1 MPTSALDSRQN
12 LYQIQMNFPLIRSG
26 SWPDILQKLSR
37 SSARPWRFV
46 PASTAGT
53 ETVFQFNPY
62 LWIVDKK
69 TTNREYDGASFVDK
83 KSTQN
88 PKSWFLGMSG
98 SVICGQKIHINFF
111 EKIRK
116 IGFWECHGASFV
128 DKKSTLIF
136 FLKNSKNWVLEMSWS
151 VKFGQRNYAYP
162 LEY

>member
-1 MPTSALDSRQN
+1 MLN
-12 LYQIQMNFPLIRSG
+12 IQISFMTLT
-26 SWPDILQKLSR
+26 L
-37 SSARPWRFV
+37 
-46 PASTAGT
+46 
-53 ETVFQFNPY
+53 NPY

-136 FLKNSKNWVLEMSWS
+136 FLKIRKIGSWKCHGAS
-151 VKFGQRNYAYP
+151 YMGNQTTLISWNISLSACNVIFGRDCLCGQIWFT
-162 LEY
+162 

>member
-1 MPTSALDSRQN
+1 MQKNVCTRYYHVFDLLRRCRFGENILHQNCICEAISTRDNTS
-12 LYQIQMNFPLIRSG
+12 
-26 SWPDILQKLSR
+26 
-37 SSARPWRFV
+37 
-46 PASTAGT
+46 
-53 ETVFQFNPY
+53 FNPY

-69 TTNREYDGASFVDK
+69 TTNREYDEASFVDK

-88 PKSWFLGMSG
+88 LKSWFLGMSG